1 MAAIYDDLN
10 HQTEPGAPVVTTN
23 RDYDLQ
29 QIAKKTPGQLIGIAI
44 MAVMHLKFGYT
55 QPLLI
60 QSIMPLKGLLFD
72 DKIVQIW
79 IFGKP
84 ATGKLARPFKEGG
97 MMQALQEA
105 NETSNDAIAND
116 TTTGTTTARITEI
129 SEEEEKKI
137 KKESKKDL

>member
-1 MAAIYDDLN
+1 
-10 HQTEPGAPVVTTN
+10 
-23 RDYDLQ
+23 
-29 QIAKKTPGQLIGIAI
+29 

-129 SEEEEKKI
+129 TEEEEKKI

>member
-1 MAAIYDDLN
+1 M
-10 HQTEPGAPVVTTN
+10 HQQTEPGTPVVTTN

-60 QSIMPLKGLLFD
+60 QSIMPLKALLFD
-72 DKIVQIW
+72 DKIVQLH

-105 NETSNDAIAND
+105 NEASNEAIVAND
-116 TTTGTTTARITEI
+116 TGSTTARITEI
-129 SEEEEKKI
+129 TDEEEKKI